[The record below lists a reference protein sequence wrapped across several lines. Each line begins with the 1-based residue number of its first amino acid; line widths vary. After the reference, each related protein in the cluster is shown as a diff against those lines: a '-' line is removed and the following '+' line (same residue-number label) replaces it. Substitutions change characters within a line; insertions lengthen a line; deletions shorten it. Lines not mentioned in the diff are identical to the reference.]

1 MKFTKEDMKTLS
13 QWEGNMH
20 TAIQSRYLR
29 NVGRSAVRTIAD
41 IWARRLGVAQV
52 AVNDSC
58 SACVLDLLQRVGRA
72 YFEQVEAEQTIP
84 PREAVKRNKR
94 GRKAKN
100 DETK

>member
-1 MKFTKEDMKTLS
+1 
-13 QWEGNMH
+13 MH

-29 NVGRSAVRTIAD
+29 NVGRAAVQVIAE
-41 IWARRLGVAQV
+41 IWARKLGVAKI

-58 SACVLDLLQRVGRA
+58 PACVLDLLQRVGKA

-94 GRKAKN
+94 GLKAKN